1 MIKAIK
7 DIYSKITR
15 NDETKN
21 RDLIIKHSIELLN
34 KADYSIRT
42 IKNLP
47 TLGEAIRESKAI
59 VAYNDRLNALKPFLL
74 NLDNPRLKHHYIA
87 MFENFDNDKKDLLR
101 LTFINKRYDLH
112 YILSDGLN
120 VPPEQQ
126 TIHLS
131 NRLNDFEFKL
141 LFNQVNDH
149 HPNLATELLLTCSS
163 YDRFSFLVDKG
174 ADIYTNN
181 YAVLKRLAER
191 HNIRL
196 IKYLFINQK
205 MHLNTSMINWLQENK
220 HIEIL
225 ALYHTQ

>member
-7 DIYSKITR
+7 DIYKKISGK
-15 NDETKN
+15 DEQEN
-21 RDLIIKHSIELLN
+21 RENIIKQSIDLFN
-34 KADYSIRT
+34 KVDYSIRT

-47 TLGEAIRESKAI
+47 TLAEAIAEVKAI
-59 VAYNDRLNALKPFLL
+59 VAYNDSLSTLKPFLL
-74 NLDNPRLKHHYIA
+74 NLDNPRLKQHYKA
-87 MFENFDNDKKDLLR
+87 MFENFDNDKKDLMK
-101 LTFINKRYDLH
+101 LTFTGKRYDLH

-131 NRLNDFEFKL
+131 NKLNDFEFKL

>member
-7 DIYSKITR
+7 DIYKKISGK
-15 NDETKN
+15 DEQEN
-21 RDLIIKHSIELLN
+21 RENIIKQSIDLFN
-34 KADYSIRT
+34 KVDYSIRT

-47 TLGEAIRESKAI
+47 TLAEAIAEVKAI
-59 VAYNDRLNALKPFLL
+59 VAYNDSLSTLKPFLL
-74 NLDNPRLKHHYIA
+74 NLDNPRLKQHYTA
-87 MFENFDNDKKDLLR
+87 MFENFDSDKQTLLR
-101 LTFINKRYDLH
+101 LTFTGKRYDLH
-112 YILSDGLN
+112 YILSDGFG
-120 VPPEQQ
+120 VPNEQR
-126 TIHLS
+126 TIYLS
-131 NRLNDFEFKL
+131 NKLNDFEFKL

-174 ADIYTNN
+174 ADIYINN

>member
-7 DIYSKITR
+7 DIYNKITR
-15 NDETKN
+15 KDDTKK

-47 TLGEAIRESKAI
+47 TLGEAIREAKAI
-59 VAYNDRLNALKPFLL
+59 VAYNDRLNTLKPFLL
-74 NLDNPRLKHHYIA
+74 NLDNPRLKQHYKA
-87 MFENFDNDKKDLLR
+87 MFENFDNDKKDLMK
-101 LTFINKRYDLH
+101 LTFTGKRYDLH

-120 VPPEQQ
+120 VPNEQR
-126 TIHLS
+126 TIYLS
-131 NRLNDFEFKL
+131 NKLNDFEFKL